1 MFSSPR
7 WRRTFTQ
14 VLLTGLALI
23 SCVSVAMSQAQS
35 NAADLHGYVRDPNGA
50 AVKGATVTAR
60 NLATNLTREAV
71 TDDDGAYQLISLPPG
86 EYEVTAEATGFSKG
100 RIASA
105 TLTVG

>member
-50 AVKGATVTAR
+50 GLPAWPTFTAKDQR
-60 NLATNLTREAV
+60 VMYFDGISEARPLPN
-71 TDDDGAYQLISLPPG
+71 AAQLKALDQ
-86 EYEVTAEATGFSKG
+86 YFAERRAPQH
-100 RIASA
+100 
-105 TLTVG
+105 